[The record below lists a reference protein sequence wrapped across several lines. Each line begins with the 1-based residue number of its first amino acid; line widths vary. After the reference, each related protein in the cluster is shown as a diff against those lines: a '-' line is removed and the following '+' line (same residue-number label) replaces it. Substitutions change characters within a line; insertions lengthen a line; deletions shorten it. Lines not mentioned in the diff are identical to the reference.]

1 MNDIGVLK
9 ELIDKF
15 SNNIDNSN
23 KLSIALMIFM
33 LINLLMSLINIYSD
47 HKLKN
52 KEKKIFSFSLKE
64 KRRIEIFEKIYQLQD
79 KLTFYDGR
87 NDNNTFLLDIQSI
100 QVYVSQNKL
109 YLSNKEQQLI
119 NEINDYFKTV
129 LTNYR
134 IKDYRKE
141 AELFKKME
149 GLFRE

>member
-1 MNDIGVLK
+1 MNDIGVLT

-15 SNNIDNSN
+15 SNNIDNNN
-23 KLSIALMIFM
+23 KLSIALIVFM
-33 LINLLMSLINIYSD
+33 SINILMSLINILSD

-87 NDNNTFLLDIQSI
+87 TDNNLFLIDIQDI
-100 QVYVSQNKL
+100 QAYVSQNKL
-109 YLSNKEQQLI
+109 YLNKKEQQLI

-134 IKDYRKE
+134 TKDYRKE
-141 AELFKKME
+141 SELFTKME
-149 GLFRE
+149 GVFRE

>member
-1 MNDIGVLK
+1 MNDIGVLQ
-9 ELIDKF
+9 ELIGKF
-15 SNNIDNSN
+15 SNNIDNNN

-33 LINLLMSLINIYSD
+33 SINLLMSLINIFSD

-52 KEKKIFSFSLKE
+52 KEKKIFSFTLKE

-87 NDNNTFLLDIQSI
+87 NENNLFLIEIQDIQA
-100 QVYVSQNKL
+100 YVGQNKL
-109 YLSNKEQQLI
+109 YLSKKEQQLI

-134 IKDYRKE
+134 TKDYRRE
-141 AELFKKME
+141 TELFTKME
-149 GLFRE
+149 GIFRE